1 MAERGQKK
9 IARSGDANL
18 GHQAAAFT
26 IAQLKRATHGHGKL
40 VSDGKAQASAAGFAV
55 ARFVQP
61 DKWLQCG
68 LQLVF
73 GDAGAAVH
81 HFDDHGVLIARNRNS

>member
-40 VSDGKAQASAAGFAV
+40 VSDG
-55 ARFVQP
+55 
-61 DKWLQCG
+61 
-68 LQLVF
+68 
-73 GDAGAAVH
+73 
-81 HFDDHGVLIARNRNS
+81 

>member
-18 GHQAAAFT
+18 GYQAAAFT

-40 VSDGKAQASAAGFAV
+40 VSDGQAQARAAGFAV
-55 ARFVQP
+55 ALACIRRRRGS
-61 DKWLQCG
+61 WT
-68 LQLVF
+68 
-73 GDAGAAVH
+73 
-81 HFDDHGVLIARNRNS
+81 

>member
-40 VSDGKAQASAAGFAV
+40 VSDGQAQARAAGFAV
-55 ARFVQP
+55 ARFLQP
-61 DKWLQCG
+61 DKWLP
-68 LQLVF
+68 VV
-73 GDAGAAVH
+73 AGSLMAKLRH
-81 HFDDHGVLIARNRNS
+81 SERSP